1 MPIITSSQYFTCPF
15 TECKFPM
22 WNLSYIIN
30 FPWGINLL
38 SLAFGASNPGCHEKT
53 QLKANNKLFH
63 HLLFSRNLLYNLNK
77 TDTRLARLGIKE
89 TQESRRQRIR
99 KTWSSSRSTDTS
111 RIHLSWNNIHRA
123 PAEHEQRT
131 LTPKRTKRF
140 PHSQVG
146 SKKQEGNWWG
156 EEVRWDLQP
165 LGELTGT
172 EGSLILLWEEE
183 AVPARGRQDRV
194 RPLQMVLTT
203 ALLPKPERGV
213 HRCTQGLGAGMW
225 GLESRSRQRT
235 GVGCEETSWVGR
247 REGGALQTGMLVE
260 EAWTTREAEQR
271 CWVMPQGQGRH
282 PILCPRVPAFASLGS
297 SEGSQHGPFSSVA
310 QLCPTLCDPMD
321 CRAISW
327 PQLLPPP
334 QQS

>member
-1 MPIITSSQYFTCPF
+1 
-15 TECKFPM
+15 M

-53 QLKANNKLFH
+53 QLKANSKLFH

-77 TDTRLARLGIKE
+77 TDTLLARLGIKQ

-165 LGELTGT
+165 LGELTGMK
-172 EGSLILLWEEE
+172 GASFSYGK
-183 AVPARGRQDRV
+183 RRQYQ
-194 RPLQMVLTT
+194 L
-203 ALLPKPERGV
+203 
-213 HRCTQGLGAGMW
+213 
-225 GLESRSRQRT
+225 
-235 GVGCEETSWVGR
+235 
-247 REGGALQTGMLVE
+247 EGGRTEWDLYR
-260 EAWTTREAEQR
+260 WY
-271 CWVMPQGQGRH
+271 
-282 PILCPRVPAFASLGS
+282 
-297 SEGSQHGPFSSVA
+297 
-310 QLCPTLCDPMD
+310 
-321 CRAISW
+321 
-327 PQLLPPP
+327 
-334 QQS
+334 

>member
-1 MPIITSSQYFTCPF
+1 MRSCPHLVMSIITSSQYFTCPF

-146 SKKQEGNWWG
+146 PKKQEGNWWG

-203 ALLPKPERGV
+203 ALPPKPERGV

-225 GLESRSRQRT
+225 GLETRPRQKT
-235 GVGCEETSWVGR
+235 VVGCEETSWGDR
-247 REGGALQTGMLVE
+247 GEGGAL
-260 EAWTTREAEQR
+260 
-271 CWVMPQGQGRH
+271 
-282 PILCPRVPAFASLGS
+282 
-297 SEGSQHGPFSSVA
+297 
-310 QLCPTLCDPMD
+310 
-321 CRAISW
+321 
-327 PQLLPPP
+327 
-334 QQS
+334 